1 MINRQE
7 GLTSTYNRSH
17 NSQEKSADIARLRA
31 LHMEMDKAV
40 AAAYGW
46 GDLELGH
53 GFHETRHRVRFT
65 ISDAAQREVLARLLQ
80 LNHERY
86 EEEVRQGLHVDKKSK
101 KKEIP
106 GKKTTREDPGQ
117 YDLF

>member
-1 MINRQE
+1 M
-7 GLTSTYNRSH
+7 G
-17 NSQEKSADIARLRA
+17 
-31 LHMEMDKAV
+31 MDKTV
-40 AAAYGW
+40 AAAYCW

-53 GFHETRHRVRFT
+53 GFHETRYGVRFT
-65 ISDAAQREVLARLLQ
+65 ISDTARREVLAHFLQ
-80 LNHERY
+80 LNHECY

-106 GKKTTREDPGQ
+106 GKKTTREDPDQ